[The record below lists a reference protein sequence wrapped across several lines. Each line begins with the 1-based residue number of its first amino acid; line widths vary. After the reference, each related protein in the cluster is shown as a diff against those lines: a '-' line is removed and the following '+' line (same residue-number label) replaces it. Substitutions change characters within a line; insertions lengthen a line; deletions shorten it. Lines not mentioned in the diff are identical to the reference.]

1 MKVNG
6 LWCAAAGVCT
16 CSAACKVQKMSPAER
31 LGGSWWEGVGGAR
44 KKTKQTTEQPAA
56 CEGSSG
62 TRSRRTASHY
72 LLFRRAVAVAF
83 SSQGKLAHIDRKHLT
98 TLARSLSFFFSPR
111 CGRVRIHCIYA
122 NIYCCFRQSVF
133 ADRLFWSVAR
143 MLATERAARWRVVSE
158 ATFKTLKRRKPTE
171 GPAEDDKR
179 YRGYREK
186 WEKRRYLEL
195 CFSTTAPRHTS
206 VP

>member
-1 MKVNG
+1 MCALKISGKRVKVNG

-44 KKTKQTTEQPAA
+44 KKPKQTTEQPAA

-98 TLARSLSFFFSPR
+98 TLAQSLVFFFSPAAAASAFTAFTLTFI
-111 CGRVRIHCIYA
+111 V
-122 NIYCCFRQSVF
+122 VF
-133 ADRLFWSVAR
+133 A
-143 MLATERAARWRVVSE
+143 RVFS
-158 ATFKTLKRRKPTE
+158 PTVYF
-171 GPAEDDKR
+171 GQSL
-179 YRGYREK
+179 G
-186 WEKRRYLEL
+186 
-195 CFSTTAPRHTS
+195 C
-206 VP
+206 